1 MGKKWALFESDSF
14 GVFVFFFLCVE
25 NNLQGRGSLL
35 EVEKA
40 DLQLLRVLLL
50 KVVGR
55 RQGEEG
61 VRMLVQSRVVCVV
74 RVEVEWLELENKE
87 R

>member
-1 MGKKWALFESDSF
+1 MNLTASACLC
-14 GVFVFFFLCVE
+14 FFFLCVE

-74 RVEVEWLELENKE
+74 RVEVEWLELENEKG
-87 R
+87 